1 MGNPAG
7 GSAVTLPK
15 LHVAVLMGGWANE
28 RPVSLMSGEGVAKAL
43 EARGHQVTR
52 IDMDRQVAARIAEAA
67 PDVVFNAL
75 HGVPGE
81 DGTVQGM
88 LDLMGV
94 PYTHSGLATSVIAID
109 KELTKQALVPHGI
122 PMPGGRIVE
131 CEELYERDPLAR
143 PYVLKPVNEGSSV
156 GVAIV
161 TADGNY
167 GNPIRRDVPGPW
179 QEFDRLLAE
188 PYIRGRELT
197 VAVID
202 GAEGPRA
209 LTVTELV
216 PKSGFY
222 DFDAKYTDGMTEH
235 VCPANI
241 PERIAELCMGY
252 AVKAHQVLGCKGT
265 SRTDFRWDDERGEDG
280 LFVLE
285 TNTQPGMTPLS
296 LVPEQ
301 ARYCG
306 MSYEDLV
313 EAIVAEALR
322 GAAKGAGADG

>member
-1 MGNPAG
+1 MTDLP
-7 GSAVTLPK
+7 TLPDNIRI
-15 LHVAVLMGGWANE
+15 AVLMGGWANE

-43 EARGHQVTR
+43 EARGHKVTR

-94 PYTHSGLATSVIAID
+94 PYTHSGLVTSVIAID
-109 KELTKQALVPHGI
+109 KELTKQQLVPRGI
-122 PMPGGRIVE
+122 PMPGGRIVKSAD
-131 CEELYERDPLAR
+131 LYQRDPLAR

-161 TADGNY
+161 TDESNY
-167 GNPIRRDVPGPW
+167 GNPIREDATGPW
-179 QEFDRLLAE
+179 QQFAELLAE
-188 PYIRGRELT
+188 PFIRGRELT
-197 VAVID
+197 TAVV
-202 GAEGPRA
+202 GGKA
-209 LTVTELV
+209 LAVTELK

-222 DFDAKYTDGMTEH
+222 DFEAKYTEGLTEH
-235 VCPANI
+235 VCPADI
-241 PERIAELCMGY
+241 PPEIEALCRKYALESHRI
-252 AVKAHQVLGCKGT
+252 LGCRGP
-265 SRTDFRWDDERGEDG
+265 SRTDFRWDDEQGEDG

-301 ARYCG
+301 AAYVG

-313 EAIVAEALR
+313 EAIVADALDHF
-322 GAAKGAGADG
+322 AGRQGGGNGDDG

>member
-1 MGNPAG
+1 M
-7 GSAVTLPK
+7 SLDRK
-15 LHVAVLMGGWANE
+15 YHVAVLMGGWANE

-43 EARGHQVTR
+43 EARGHRVTR
-52 IDMDRQVAARIAEAA
+52 IDMDRQVATRIAEAA

-122 PMPGGRIVE
+122 PMPGGRIVQS
-131 CEELYERDPLAR
+131 EELYQRDPMAR

-161 TADGNY
+161 TDGGNY
-167 GNPIRRDVPGPW
+167 GNPISRDSRGPW
-179 QEFDRLLAE
+179 QEFAQLLAE

-197 VAVID
+197 TAVV
-202 GAEGPRA
+202 GGKA
-209 LTVTELV
+209 LAVTELK

-235 VCPANI
+235 VCPAEI
-241 PERIAELCMGY
+241 PAEIEALCKKY
-252 AVKAHQVLGCKGT
+252 ALEAHRVLGCRGT
-265 SRTDFRWDDERGEDG
+265 SRTDFRWDDEQGEDG

-301 ARYCG
+301 AKYVG

-313 EAIVAEALR
+313 EAIVADALDHF
-322 GAAKGAGADG
+322 GKLAGGSDGNQGQA